1 MIGFDRKSS
10 IVLVVFVVVE
20 KIQIC
25 RNVLEWNHRIFH
37 HHLIRI
43 RETNGIETHLL
54 NRRSNFIS
62 MAKI

>member
-1 MIGFDRKSS
+1 MIGFDRKAS
-10 IVLVVFVVVE
+10 IVLVVVVFVE

-25 RNVLEWNHRIFH
+25 RNVLKWNHRIFH

-43 RETNGIETHLL
+43 REANGIETHFL

-62 MAKI
+62 MSKI

>member
-1 MIGFDRKSS
+1 MIGFDRKAS
-10 IVLVVFVVVE
+10 IVLVVVDLE
-20 KIQIC
+20 KIQIR

-54 NRRSNFIS
+54 NRRSDFIS

>member
-1 MIGFDRKSS
+1 MIGFDRKAST
-10 IVLVVFVVVE
+10 VLVVVVFE

-43 RETNGIETHLL
+43 REANGIETHLL
-54 NRRSNFIS
+54 NRRSDFIS
-62 MAKI
+62 MSKI

>member
-1 MIGFDRKSS
+1 MIGFDRKAS
-10 IVLVVFVVVE
+10 IVLVVVVFVE

-43 RETNGIETHLL
+43 RETNGIEPHFL
-54 NRRSNFIS
+54 NRRSDFIS
-62 MAKI
+62 MSKI

>member
-1 MIGFDRKSS
+1 MIGFDRKTG
-10 IVLVVFVVVE
+10 IVLVVVVFVE

-25 RNVLEWNHRIFH
+25 RNVLEGNHRIFH

-62 MAKI
+62 MSKI

>member
-1 MIGFDRKSS
+1 MIGFDRKAS
-10 IVLVVFVVVE
+10 IVLVVVVFVE

-54 NRRSNFIS
+54 NRRSDVIS
-62 MAKI
+62 MSKI

>member
-1 MIGFDRKSS
+1 MIGFDRKAS
-10 IVLVVFVVVE
+10 IVLVVVVVVE

-43 RETNGIETHLL
+43 REANRIETHLL
-54 NRRSNFIS
+54 NRRSDFIS

>member
-1 MIGFDRKSS
+1 MIGFDRKAS
-10 IVLVVFVVVE
+10 IVIVVVVFVE

-43 RETNGIETHLL
+43 RETNGIETHFL

-62 MAKI
+62 MSKI